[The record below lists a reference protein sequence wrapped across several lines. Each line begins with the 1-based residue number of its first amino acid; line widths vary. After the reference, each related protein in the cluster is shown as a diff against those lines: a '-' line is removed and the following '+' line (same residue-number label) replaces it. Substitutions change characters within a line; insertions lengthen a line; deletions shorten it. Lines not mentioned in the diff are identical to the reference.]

1 MTKRKIKGKICR
13 NNNLNLYH
21 LSEENHHNKVFKP
34 RIPKSVAI
42 DYNENNTIARICF
55 STSMSGAFRAIDFD
69 NHSWWSI
76 PFYVHKPIDISKAI
90 KNKNVI
96 KPSTDL
102 VYDADY
108 TNEYWIR
115 EKIKLKCIGRACFRY
130 IQGSIFD
137 KRFRTRIEI
146 KWLEKY
152 E

>member
-1 MTKRKIKGKICR
+1 MTKWKIKGKICR

-21 LSEENHHNKVFKP
+21 LSEEYHHNKVFKP
-34 RIPKSVAI
+34 RIPKSIAI
-42 DYNENNTIARICF
+42 DYNENNTIARVCF
-55 STSMSGAFRAIDFD
+55 STSMSGAFRAID
-69 NHSWWSI
+69 
-76 PFYVHKPIDISKAI
+76 
-90 KNKNVI
+90 
-96 KPSTDL
+96 L

-108 TNEYWIR
+108 TNEYWVR

>member
-1 MTKRKIKGKICR
+1 
-13 NNNLNLYH
+13 
-21 LSEENHHNKVFKP
+21 
-34 RIPKSVAI
+34 
-42 DYNENNTIARICF
+42 
-55 STSMSGAFRAIDFD
+55 MSGAFRAIDFD
-69 NHSWWSI
+69 GPNCWSR

-108 TNEYWIR
+108 TNEYWVR
-115 EKIKLKCIGRACFRY
+115 EKIKLKCIGRACFKY
-130 IQGSIFD
+130 IKGSIFD